1 LFFFPTGLNLNFNTQ
16 LHRGVVQD
24 VLWPIRHYHGLPGAR
39 VGDKDDTR
47 YPQTLANTSC
57 IYDSWLRTHT
67 SAIYY
72 IYLLFQVRAI
82 RKKMVET
89 ITEEIVKS
97 DLKEVV
103 NKLRPDSIAK
113 EIEKKCQSI
122 YPLHDVFIRKV
133 LSSFNLLIK
142 YIFML

>member
-1 LFFFPTGLNLNFNTQ
+1 
-16 LHRGVVQD
+16 
-24 VLWPIRHYHGLPGAR
+24 
-39 VGDKDDTR
+39 
-47 YPQTLANTSC
+47 
-57 IYDSWLRTHT
+57 
-67 SAIYY
+67 
-72 IYLLFQVRAI
+72 
-82 RKKMVET
+82 MVET

-133 LSSFNLLIK
+133 FFYCIVYLNNFVYSI
-142 YIFML
+142 

>member
-1 LFFFPTGLNLNFNTQ
+1 
-16 LHRGVVQD
+16 
-24 VLWPIRHYHGLPGAR
+24 
-39 VGDKDDTR
+39 
-47 YPQTLANTSC
+47 
-57 IYDSWLRTHT
+57 
-67 SAIYY
+67 
-72 IYLLFQVRAI
+72 
-82 RKKMVET
+82 MVET

-133 LSSFNLLIK
+133 CDVWILIFFIINNI
-142 YIFML
+142 YTNMHIL

>member
-1 LFFFPTGLNLNFNTQ
+1 
-16 LHRGVVQD
+16 
-24 VLWPIRHYHGLPGAR
+24 
-39 VGDKDDTR
+39 
-47 YPQTLANTSC
+47 
-57 IYDSWLRTHT
+57 
-67 SAIYY
+67 
-72 IYLLFQVRAI
+72 
-82 RKKMVET
+82 MVET

-133 LSSFNLLIK
+133 ILLEFYFIVNNLLNK
-142 YIFML
+142 MHDLNNKFLGQSFEEATYGHW

>member
-1 LFFFPTGLNLNFNTQ
+1 MY
-16 LHRGVVQD
+16 V
-24 VLWPIRHYHGLPGAR
+24 
-39 VGDKDDTR
+39 
-47 YPQTLANTSC
+47 
-57 IYDSWLRTHT
+57 
-67 SAIYY
+67 
-72 IYLLFQVRAI
+72 YLLLFKVRAI

-133 LSSFNLLIK
+133 LSSFDL
-142 YIFML
+142 

>member
-1 LFFFPTGLNLNFNTQ
+1 
-16 LHRGVVQD
+16 
-24 VLWPIRHYHGLPGAR
+24 
-39 VGDKDDTR
+39 
-47 YPQTLANTSC
+47 
-57 IYDSWLRTHT
+57 
-67 SAIYY
+67 
-72 IYLLFQVRAI
+72 
-82 RKKMVET
+82 MVET

-133 LSSFNLLIK
+133 IKNEFKIRSFV
-142 YIFML
+142 

>member
-1 LFFFPTGLNLNFNTQ
+1 
-16 LHRGVVQD
+16 
-24 VLWPIRHYHGLPGAR
+24 
-39 VGDKDDTR
+39 
-47 YPQTLANTSC
+47 
-57 IYDSWLRTHT
+57 
-67 SAIYY
+67 
-72 IYLLFQVRAI
+72 
-82 RKKMVET
+82 MVET

-133 LSSFNLLIK
+133 LSSLNSLINLFTLLMLI
-142 YIFML
+142 IISG

>member
-1 LFFFPTGLNLNFNTQ
+1 
-16 LHRGVVQD
+16 
-24 VLWPIRHYHGLPGAR
+24 
-39 VGDKDDTR
+39 
-47 YPQTLANTSC
+47 
-57 IYDSWLRTHT
+57 
-67 SAIYY
+67 
-72 IYLLFQVRAI
+72 
-82 RKKMVET
+82 MVET

-133 LSSFNLLIK
+133 LKILYCSLIF
-142 YIFML
+142 IFIKIINNVEA

>member
-1 LFFFPTGLNLNFNTQ
+1 M
-16 LHRGVVQD
+16 
-24 VLWPIRHYHGLPGAR
+24 
-39 VGDKDDTR
+39 
-47 YPQTLANTSC
+47 
-57 IYDSWLRTHT
+57 
-67 SAIYY
+67 
-72 IYLLFQVRAI
+72 RAI

-133 LSSFNLLIK
+133 YRIMLINFLLIFFK
-142 YIFML
+142 HYQVSQN

>member
-1 LFFFPTGLNLNFNTQ
+1 M
-16 LHRGVVQD
+16 
-24 VLWPIRHYHGLPGAR
+24 
-39 VGDKDDTR
+39 
-47 YPQTLANTSC
+47 
-57 IYDSWLRTHT
+57 
-67 SAIYY
+67 
-72 IYLLFQVRAI
+72 RAI

-133 LSSFNLLIK
+133 LIICFYFIV
-142 YIFML
+142 

>member
-1 LFFFPTGLNLNFNTQ
+1 
-16 LHRGVVQD
+16 
-24 VLWPIRHYHGLPGAR
+24 
-39 VGDKDDTR
+39 
-47 YPQTLANTSC
+47 
-57 IYDSWLRTHT
+57 
-67 SAIYY
+67 
-72 IYLLFQVRAI
+72 
-82 RKKMVET
+82 MVET

-133 LSSFNLLIK
+133 LSSLNPLLNM
-142 YIFML
+142 FMLKLFIFNSG

>member
-1 LFFFPTGLNLNFNTQ
+1 
-16 LHRGVVQD
+16 
-24 VLWPIRHYHGLPGAR
+24 
-39 VGDKDDTR
+39 
-47 YPQTLANTSC
+47 
-57 IYDSWLRTHT
+57 
-67 SAIYY
+67 
-72 IYLLFQVRAI
+72 
-82 RKKMVET
+82 MVET

-133 LSSFNLLIK
+133 YKMTNIVILFLLIIK
-142 YIFML
+142 KLCAHEIIVTTKI

>member
-1 LFFFPTGLNLNFNTQ
+1 M
-16 LHRGVVQD
+16 
-24 VLWPIRHYHGLPGAR
+24 I
-39 VGDKDDTR
+39 
-47 YPQTLANTSC
+47 
-57 IYDSWLRTHT
+57 
-67 SAIYY
+67 
-72 IYLLFQVRAI
+72 
-82 RKKMVET
+82 ET

-133 LSSFNLLIK
+133 LKIAFYANI
-142 YIFML
+142 YNFYVNIP

>member
-1 LFFFPTGLNLNFNTQ
+1 
-16 LHRGVVQD
+16 
-24 VLWPIRHYHGLPGAR
+24 
-39 VGDKDDTR
+39 
-47 YPQTLANTSC
+47 
-57 IYDSWLRTHT
+57 
-67 SAIYY
+67 
-72 IYLLFQVRAI
+72 
-82 RKKMVET
+82 MVET

-133 LSSFNLLIK
+133 LPSLNLLIN
-142 YIFML
+142 IFMLLMLIIILG

>member
-1 LFFFPTGLNLNFNTQ
+1 
-16 LHRGVVQD
+16 
-24 VLWPIRHYHGLPGAR
+24 
-39 VGDKDDTR
+39 
-47 YPQTLANTSC
+47 
-57 IYDSWLRTHT
+57 
-67 SAIYY
+67 
-72 IYLLFQVRAI
+72 
-82 RKKMVET
+82 MVET

-133 LSSFNLLIK
+133 LPSFNPFINNCTLL
-142 YIFML
+142 MLIIILG